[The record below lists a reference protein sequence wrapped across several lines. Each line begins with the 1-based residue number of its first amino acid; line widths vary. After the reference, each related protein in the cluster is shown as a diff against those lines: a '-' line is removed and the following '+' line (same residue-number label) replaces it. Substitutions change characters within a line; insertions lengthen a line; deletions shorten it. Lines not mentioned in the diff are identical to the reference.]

1 MCWSVPP
8 PGCIA
13 RSYFQC
19 VLGMTRQLLGPPG
32 PSSFS
37 GSVQVGLV
45 AEPCRAAPQKAGSP
59 GPEGGKGPDN
69 LGFMLMATGPFL
81 DFGIKVLFL
90 KFGVRKHSIVNVWK
104 YTGDL
109 QVGLT
114 SPPHVHSSS

>member
-1 MCWSVPP
+1 M
-8 PGCIA
+8 
-13 RSYFQC
+13 
-19 VLGMTRQLLGPPG
+19 
-32 PSSFS
+32 
-37 GSVQVGLV
+37 

-81 DFGIKVLFL
+81 DFGITVLFL